1 VTLSHL
7 QPDAPVLVSQ
17 ASAEANVVANTLSL
31 FDLSAS
37 SFPFS
42 SKRIRKILER
52 RKQLEGQLFVD
63 LMLEQAGISSPER
76 LFPPKDSNAFKTL
89 VEEIL
94 MSDWGLSESLSLR
107 P

>member
-1 VTLSHL
+1 M
-7 QPDAPVLVSQ
+7 LVSQ